1 MMLLRGFGL
10 LVTTETDHVE
20 LGSHHG
26 RRLRSRTQ
34 RRVLRVALGQ
44 RSGLRLTLSR
54 ARPVAVEVV
63 ENERRYE
70 LPIAA
75 PADPWL
81 RATRRLLVVWA
92 LSLVAQAALKR
103 GPGSSDA
110 RPVETANATT

>member
-1 MMLLRGFGL
+1 MMLPRGFGL
-10 LVTTETDHVE
+10 LLTTETDHVE

-26 RRLRSRTQ
+26 RRLRGRSE

-44 RSGLRLTLSR
+44 RAGLRLTLSR

-63 ENERRYE
+63 EDERRYE
-70 LPIAA
+70 LPIAV

-81 RATRRLLVVWA
+81 RAARRLLVVWA
-92 LSLVAQAALKR
+92 LSLVAQATLKR